1 MLEANVTTMKY
12 MVVQENVNEQ
22 NGSLLAEQIGRYRDV
37 KPKPLKARNNK
48 GEITKESNRVNST
61 K

>member
-1 MLEANVTTMKY
+1 

-37 KPKPLKARNNK
+37 KPKPLKAQNNK
-48 GEITKESNRVNST
+48 GGITKESNRVNST